1 MVLIDGLSFPFE
13 VKPHPD
19 WFNLEIYPEINE
31 LETIAG
37 LMSDIAEM
45 YISENKTCD
54 YIIESKNMDFL
65 ILNLY
70 HFKKD
75 GTIKINFN
83 SENYQNNEYDFII
96 NKFFFGNDFM
106 ENRKSIK
113 IENTDYF
120 IHIKKEIYPFWYLN
134 FKYYF
139 VDDIFYY
146 SNLICYC
153 MIIKNG
159 NELLSKVLRDNLPFI
174 DRWCILDTG
183 STDGSQDTILEIL
196 KNKKGELFSLS
207 FDNFRDSRNKCLE
220 LAGKSCKFIIMLD
233 DTYVLNGNIR
243 SFLNEVR
250 GDVFSDSFSLM
261 IQSEDTEYYSN
272 RIIKSKSNLRYI
284 HKIHEVISEE
294 NNTNVSVPSNVA
306 YIFDYRSESMEKR
319 TTDRKQFDLK
329 LLFEELEENPDD
341 PRSLYYIAQTYGCI
355 SDEKNKAKYFELRIS
370 HPVQGYIQ
378 EKIDAIFELART
390 YNFKIDYF
398 TKEPLTSFTQEHWK
412 ICEELYLQAYE
423 LDQTRPESLY
433 FIGIYYFLNNNY
445 HSAYNYFKKAFELG
459 YPINSQYSLKPTLSF
474 HFLPKFLTEVCYY
487 LEDYNLG
494 KQAADLFLFN
504 NKVNGNSWNLM
515 NNWYNI
521 HNHLEHFSLKEPSS
535 FTKELIVI
543 VTDGGWEPWS
553 GKDLEIKGL
562 GGSETWVIETARH
575 LQLIGKNVVVF
586 CNTMSSELFE
596 NVGYNPIELF
606 NKFIAENEVNHV
618 IISRYTEYI
627 PLALKGHAKSVSVI
641 FHDILSPE
649 IIIPVHPK
657 IKCLI
662 GLTDWHK
669 NTISKTFPQFKTET
683 LNYGININSISSL
696 VKIKNSFIYSSFPN
710 RGLVILLRMWL
721 KILRRLPD
729 ATLHIYCNLEHEWVN
744 KVAPEQMKEIKEN
757 INQQG
762 VYSHG
767 WVCKKELTEAW
778 QTAEYWLYPC
788 IFAETFCSTAHE
800 ASVNKTFV
808 ISNNL
813 AALGETI
820 GDRGLIVQGDP
831 WTQKWQDKIINNFFN
846 IYYDK
851 IYKND
856 CIERNYK
863 WGSKLTWKSQTK
875 KLLRLI

>member
-1 MVLIDGLSFPFE
+1 
-13 VKPHPD
+13 
-19 WFNLEIYPEINE
+19 
-31 LETIAG
+31 
-37 LMSDIAEM
+37 
-45 YISENKTCD
+45 
-54 YIIESKNMDFL
+54 
-65 ILNLY
+65 
-70 HFKKD
+70 
-75 GTIKINFN
+75 
-83 SENYQNNEYDFII
+83 
-96 NKFFFGNDFM
+96 
-106 ENRKSIK
+106 
-113 IENTDYF
+113 
-120 IHIKKEIYPFWYLN
+120 
-134 FKYYF
+134 
-139 VDDIFYY
+139 
-146 SNLICYC
+146 
-153 MIIKNG
+153 
-159 NELLSKVLRDNLPFI
+159 
-174 DRWCILDTG
+174 
-183 STDGSQDTILEIL
+183 
-196 KNKKGELFSLS
+196 
-207 FDNFRDSRNKCLE
+207 
-220 LAGKSCKFIIMLD
+220 
-233 DTYVLNGNIR
+233 
-243 SFLNEVR
+243 
-250 GDVFSDSFSLM
+250 
-261 IQSEDTEYYSN
+261 
-272 RIIKSKSNLRYI
+272 
-284 HKIHEVISEE
+284 
-294 NNTNVSVPSNVA
+294 
-306 YIFDYRSESMEKR
+306 
-319 TTDRKQFDLK
+319 
-329 LLFEELEENPDD
+329 
-341 PRSLYYIAQTYGCI
+341 
-355 SDEKNKAKYFELRIS
+355 
-370 HPVQGYIQ
+370 
-378 EKIDAIFELART
+378 
-390 YNFKIDYF
+390 
-398 TKEPLTSFTQEHWK
+398 
-412 ICEELYLQAYE
+412 
-423 LDQTRPESLY
+423 
-433 FIGIYYFLNNNY
+433 
-445 HSAYNYFKKAFELG
+445 
-459 YPINSQYSLKPTLSF
+459 
-474 HFLPKFLTEVCYY
+474 
-487 LEDYNLG
+487 
-494 KQAADLFLFN
+494 
-504 NKVNGNSWNLM
+504 M

-710 RGLVILLRMWL
+710 RGLVILLRMWP